1 MITTEPEVNNS
12 FSSLL
17 QSNIHNKTITKVN
30 TKNFYSAAREQGE
43 DEQGGGGQ
51 LHPHTFSY
59 SLY

>member
-43 DEQGGGGQ
+43 DEQGGGGAIAPTHFF
-51 LHPHTFSY
+51 LFP
-59 SLY
+59 

>member
-43 DEQGGGGQ
+43 DEQGGGAIAPTHFF
-51 LHPHTFSY
+51 LFP
-59 SLY
+59 